1 MNKPVI
7 IAIVASLALI
17 SLLSIAVQL
26 QYLQQPKQSIE
37 IGVGEVNQGP
47 KESVGDNYKAEES
60 MVQETEESMVQ
71 ETREE
76 VELSESKQEIRQE
89 QSEEPKKLEEE
100 IKQEQ
105 KPRED
110 VKPMEDKKEVQ
121 IQCIPSSQGSLLNN
135 AELLLSKQEGLPGS
149 GIQITAVIRSTEYSD
164 IFKYSSVKIAWFK
177 DDYMLSEWVT
187 SSMEWDYIDDTTLEG
202 RSIIYT
208 RVPELTS
215 GSGDVYILAC
225 FGSGARE
232 FKELGYA
239 LASFKV
245 TEKPKDISYY
255 RVDSIDDLYKR
266 MHEALIDRGLEIEE
280 GYLESIIGDKISMI
294 EVKKGSYM
302 FIDAKQISIKE
313 ARVYNNAQ
321 GDDNNGN
328 GLNGVNSTHHIGI
341 LACISHSQYLTVN
354 DTIYCIVIGEGAE
367 IRASLDDEHDNTDG
381 EEVRR
386 SAAYTYADS
395 TLVDDN
401 NGDENSSNDNSNSNG
416 IEYIVRDDDNGVYVL
431 KYTIKDEK
439 EGKLSV
445 NVMIRDESL
454 RVSIDVI
461 KMISITNYCVPW
473 VERSVTIALEPRY
486 GLPSTKVTADI
497 TIKILPDDE
506 PTRWMYEYVALAWL
520 DPANRLIDSEWS
532 YYSGEDI
539 LSSRWKE
546 PVKII
551 RWSEEDIYTGSAKVL
566 LEVPNVNYDK
576 IKLLVC
582 FVHPTPNGGFM
593 DMVAAVTT
601 FHVTDK
607 MVEKEEDEEESKT
620 LPTQPNQQQQQIS
633 RSGLNFGNICGSYV
647 TDENFI
653 RMTLEQSGSSATANI
668 TVYLD
673 PNDPRMP
680 IDVAKFMYSYI
691 MFRWYNITN
700 ESFAGDWTSRME
712 LITNWQESN
721 GKVVGST
728 SYTTSIPSANT
739 GDRLALIACFSHPWN
754 DGFMDMN
761 YVVKDIT
768 VSTTGTQPQQPSQP
782 QQPNQPTNPTQP
794 PQESSGSKL
803 IIPDFLCGG
812 KDDPYKGYNDTFL
825 SLTYSLQGSR
835 IDLTIKADY
844 NSSGGAL
851 PQPIF
856 EWMYSY
862 VILGWYDPLNERF
875 IEWYDPSTDEVIRTW
890 QGYHPYAESPTIRNW
905 SNGIGTAD
913 VRIDIPSTTSDKL
926 WLVACFAHPM
936 PGGGFMDMNYVVK
949 DITVSTTDTQ
959 PQQPNQPTNPTQPP
973 QESSGSKL
981 IIPDFLCG
989 GKDDPYKGYNDTFLS
1004 LTYSLQGSR
1013 IDLTIKA
1020 DYNSS
1025 GGALPQ
1031 PIFEWMY
1038 SYVILGWYDPLNERF
1053 IEWYDPSTDEVIRTW
1068 QGYHPYAESP
1078 TIRNWSNGIG
1088 TADVRIDIPSTTS
1101 DKLWLVACFAHPMP
1115 GGGFMDMNYT
1125 VVEVRVSEHA
1135 YYRFSTM
1142 EEFRS
1147 ILWRELVSN
1156 GLSSDKAEE
1165 LLSRIEGIPE
1175 HGSIIL
1181 QSKKGSVYMLALILP
1196 HDPPL
1201 DINDS
1206 IIVLVVYSSLD
1217 STTTINNI
1225 RIYSINDASEEVIE
1239 VLNPD
1244 QEPFIWVSHPIQAS
1258 KAGIWILIAD
1268 FIHSD
1273 GMHSTIVNSVS
1284 VRFNVVSESI

>member
-37 IGVGEVNQGP
+37 IGVGEVNQEL
-47 KESVGDNYKAEES
+47 KESADDNYKD
-60 MVQETEESMVQ
+60 EESMVQ

-76 VELSESKQEIRQE
+76 VELSETKQEIKQE
-89 QSEEPKKLEEE
+89 QSEEPKKLEE

-266 MHEALIDRGLEIEE
+266 MYEALIDRGLEIEE

-313 ARVYNNAQ
+313 ARVDNNAQ

-395 TLVDDN
+395 TIVDDN

-532 YYSGEDI
+532 YYDGEEI

-647 TDENFI
+647 TDESFI

-782 QQPNQPTNPTQP
+782 QQPNQPNQPTNPTQP
-794 PQESSGSKL
+794 PQESSRSKL

-825 SLTYSLQGSR
+825 SLTHSLQGSR

-890 QGYHPYAESPTIRNW
+890 QGYHPYAESP
-905 SNGIGTAD
+905 
-913 VRIDIPSTTSDKL
+913 
-926 WLVACFAHPM
+926 
-936 PGGGFMDMNYVVK
+936 
-949 DITVSTTDTQ
+949 
-959 PQQPNQPTNPTQPP
+959 
-973 QESSGSKL
+973 
-981 IIPDFLCG
+981 II
-989 GKDDPYKGYNDTFLS
+989 
-1004 LTYSLQGSR
+1004 
-1013 IDLTIKA
+1013 
-1020 DYNSS
+1020 
-1025 GGALPQ
+1025 
-1031 PIFEWMY
+1031 
-1038 SYVILGWYDPLNERF
+1038 
-1053 IEWYDPSTDEVIRTW
+1053 
-1068 QGYHPYAESP
+1068 H
-1078 TIRNWSNGIG
+1078 NWSNGIG

-1225 RIYSINDASEEVIE
+1225 RIYSMNDASEEVIE

-1284 VRFNVVSESI
+1284 VRFNVVSESIIGVIGMIVAGFISAMVYRRLSDNQ

>member
-76 VELSESKQEIRQE
+76 VELSETKQEIKQE

-302 FIDAKQISIKE
+302 FIDAEQISIKE

-367 IRASLDDEHDNTDG
+367 IRASLDDENDNTDG

-607 MVEKEEDEEESKT
+607 MVEKEEDEEEESKT

-691 MFRWYNITN
+691 MFRWYNLTN

-875 IEWYDPSTDEVIRTW
+875 IEWYDPSTDEVIRRW

-905 SNGIGTAD
+905 SNGIGTA
-913 VRIDIPSTTSDKL
+913 
-926 WLVACFAHPM
+926 
-936 PGGGFMDMNYVVK
+936 N
-949 DITVSTTDTQ
+949 
-959 PQQPNQPTNPTQPP
+959 
-973 QESSGSKL
+973 
-981 IIPDFLCG
+981 
-989 GKDDPYKGYNDTFLS
+989 
-1004 LTYSLQGSR
+1004 
-1013 IDLTIKA
+1013 
-1020 DYNSS
+1020 
-1025 GGALPQ
+1025 
-1031 PIFEWMY
+1031 
-1038 SYVILGWYDPLNERF
+1038 
-1053 IEWYDPSTDEVIRTW
+1053 
-1068 QGYHPYAESP
+1068 
-1078 TIRNWSNGIG
+1078 
-1088 TADVRIDIPSTTS
+1088 VRIDIPSTTS

-1147 ILWRELVSN
+1147 ILGRELVSN

-1284 VRFNVVSESI
+1284 VRFNVVSESIIGVIGMIVAGFISAMVYRRLSDNQ

>member
-47 KESVGDNYKAEES
+47 KESVGDNYKDKG
-60 MVQETEESMVQ
+60 SMVQ
-71 ETREE
+71 ETRKE
-76 VELSESKQEIRQE
+76 VELSETKQEIKQVSETKQEIKQE
-89 QSEEPKKLEEE
+89 QSEEPKKLEE

-266 MHEALIDRGLEIEE
+266 MYEALIDRGLEIEE

-313 ARVYNNAQ
+313 ARVDNNAQ

-386 SAAYTYADS
+386 SAYTYADS

-653 RMTLEQSGSSATANI
+653 RMILEQNGSSATANI

-700 ESFAGDWTSRME
+700 ESFASDWTSRME

-739 GDRLALIACFSHPWN
+739 GDRLALIACFSHPSN

-782 QQPNQPTNPTQP
+782 QQPNQPNQPTNPTQP
-794 PQESSGSKL
+794 PQESSRSKL

-825 SLTYSLQGSR
+825 SLTHSLQGSR

-862 VILGWYDPLNERF
+862 VILGWYDPLNKRF
-875 IEWYDPSTDEVIRTW
+875 IEWYDPSTDEVIRRW
-890 QGYHPYAESPTIRNW
+890 QGYHPYAESPIIHNW
-905 SNGIGTAD
+905 SNGIGTA
-913 VRIDIPSTTSDKL
+913 
-926 WLVACFAHPM
+926 
-936 PGGGFMDMNYVVK
+936 N
-949 DITVSTTDTQ
+949 
-959 PQQPNQPTNPTQPP
+959 
-973 QESSGSKL
+973 
-981 IIPDFLCG
+981 
-989 GKDDPYKGYNDTFLS
+989 
-1004 LTYSLQGSR
+1004 
-1013 IDLTIKA
+1013 
-1020 DYNSS
+1020 
-1025 GGALPQ
+1025 
-1031 PIFEWMY
+1031 
-1038 SYVILGWYDPLNERF
+1038 
-1053 IEWYDPSTDEVIRTW
+1053 
-1068 QGYHPYAESP
+1068 
-1078 TIRNWSNGIG
+1078 
-1088 TADVRIDIPSTTS
+1088 VRIDIPSTTS

-1225 RIYSINDASEEVIE
+1225 RIYSMNDASEEVIE

-1284 VRFNVVSESI
+1284 VRFNVVSESIIGVIGMIVAGFISAMVYRRLSDNQ

>member
-37 IGVGEVNQGP
+37 IGVGEVNQEL
-47 KESVGDNYKAEES
+47 KESADDNYKD
-60 MVQETEESMVQ
+60 EESMVQ

-76 VELSESKQEIRQE
+76 VELSETKQEIKQE
-89 QSEEPKKLEEE
+89 QSEEPKKLEE

-266 MHEALIDRGLEIEE
+266 MYEALIDRGLEIEE

-313 ARVYNNAQ
+313 ARVDNNAQ

-539 LSSRWKE
+539 ISSRWKE

-607 MVEKEEDEEESKT
+607 MVEKEEDEEEESKT

-647 TDENFI
+647 TDESFI
-653 RMTLEQSGSSATANI
+653 RMTLEQSGSSATADI

-700 ESFAGDWTSRME
+700 ESFAGDWTGKMK

-782 QQPNQPTNPTQP
+782 QQPNQPNQPTNPTQP
-794 PQESSGSKL
+794 PQESSRSKL

-825 SLTYSLQGSR
+825 SLTHSLQGSR

-862 VILGWYDPLNERF
+862 VILGWYDPLNKRF
-875 IEWYDPSTDEVIRTW
+875 IEWYDPSTHEVIRTW
-890 QGYHPYAESPTIRNW
+890 QGYHPYAASPTIRNW
-905 SNGIGTAD
+905 SNGIGSAD
-913 VRIDIPSTTSDKL
+913 VR
-926 WLVACFAHPM
+926 V
-936 PGGGFMDMNYVVK
+936 
-949 DITVSTTDTQ
+949 
-959 PQQPNQPTNPTQPP
+959 
-973 QESSGSKL
+973 
-981 IIPDFLCG
+981 
-989 GKDDPYKGYNDTFLS
+989 
-1004 LTYSLQGSR
+1004 
-1013 IDLTIKA
+1013 
-1020 DYNSS
+1020 
-1025 GGALPQ
+1025 
-1031 PIFEWMY
+1031 
-1038 SYVILGWYDPLNERF
+1038 
-1053 IEWYDPSTDEVIRTW
+1053 
-1068 QGYHPYAESP
+1068 
-1078 TIRNWSNGIG
+1078 
-1088 TADVRIDIPSTTS
+1088 DIPSTTS

-1125 VVEVRVSEHA
+1125 VVEVKVSEHA

-1147 ILWRELVSN
+1147 ILGRELVAN

-1181 QSKKGSVYMLALILP
+1181 QSKKGSIYMLALILP

-1225 RIYSINDASEEVIE
+1225 RIYSMSDTSEEVIG

-1268 FIHSD
+1268 FIHND

-1284 VRFNVVSESI
+1284 VRFNVVPESIIGVIGMLIAGLISMIVYRRLSNNQWE

>member
-26 QYLQQPKQSIE
+26 QYLQQPRQSIE
-37 IGVGEVNQGP
+37 IGVGEVNQEL
-47 KESVGDNYKAEES
+47 KESVGDNYKDEES
-60 MVQETEESMVQ
+60 MVQETK
-71 ETREE
+71 EE
-76 VELSESKQEIRQE
+76 VERSETKQEIKQE
-89 QSEEPKKLEEE
+89 QSEEPKKLEET
-100 IKQEQ
+100 KQEQ
-105 KPRED
+105 KPIEEIKPRED
-110 VKPMEDKKEVQ
+110 QREVQ

-149 GIQITAVIRSTEYSD
+149 GIQITAVIRSMEYSD
-164 IFKYSSVKIAWFK
+164 IFKYSSVNIAWFR
-177 DDYMLSEWVT
+177 DDDRLSEWIT

-215 GSGDVYILAC
+215 GDVYILAC
-225 FGSGARE
+225 FGSGVRE
-232 FKELGYA
+232 FKELGYT
-239 LASFKV
+239 LATFKV
-245 TEKPKDISYY
+245 TEKPKDISHY
-255 RVDSIDDLYKR
+255 RVYSIDDVYKR
-266 MHEALIDRGLEIEE
+266 MYEALTDRGLDVEE
-280 GYLESIIGDKISMI
+280 GYLESIIGDKINMI
-294 EVKKGSYM
+294 EVKRGSYM
-302 FIDAKQISIKE
+302 FIDAKQLSTDE
-313 ARVYNNAQ
+313 GARVDNNTQ
-321 GDDNNGN
+321 GDSNNSN
-328 GLNGVNSTHHIGI
+328 DPDGVDSTQHIGI
-341 LACISHSQYLTVN
+341 LTCISNSQYLTVN

-367 IRASLDDEHDNTDG
+367 IRVSFDDEDDKTDG
-381 EEVRR
+381 EETTK
-386 SAAYTYADS
+386 SAYTYANS
-395 TLVDDN
+395 TLVD
-401 NGDENSSNDNSNSNG
+401 NDNRNEISDNGNG
-416 IEYIVRDDDNGVYVL
+416 IEYIVRDDDNGIYVL

-445 NVMIRDESL
+445 NVMIGDESL
-454 RVSIDVI
+454 RVGIEAI

-486 GLPSTKVTADI
+486 GLPFTKGTADI
-497 TIKILPDDE
+497 TIKILPEDE
-506 PTRWMYEYVALAWL
+506 PMRWMYEYLAIAWL

-551 RWSEEDIYTGSAKVL
+551 RWSEEDIYTGNAKVL

-653 RMTLEQSGSSATANI
+653 RMTLEQNGSSATANI

-691 MFRWYNITN
+691 MFRWYNLTN
-700 ESFAGDWTSRME
+700 ESFAGDWTGRME
-712 LITNWQESN
+712 LITNWQESS
-721 GKVVGST
+721 GRVVGST

-739 GDRLALIACFSHPWN
+739 GNRLALIACFSHPWS

-761 YVVKDIT
+761 YIVKDIT

-782 QQPNQPTNPTQP
+782 HQPNQPNQPTNPTQP
-794 PQESSGSKL
+794 PQENPRSKF
-803 IIPDFLCGG
+803 IIPDFLCGS

-825 SLTYSLQGSR
+825 SLTHSLQGSK
-835 IDLTIKADY
+835 INLTIKADY

-862 VILGWYDPLNERF
+862 VILGWYDPLNNRF
-875 IEWYDPSTDEVIRTW
+875 IEWYDPSTGEVIRTW
-890 QGYHPYAESPTIRNW
+890 QGYHPYAASPTIRNW
-905 SNGIGTAD
+905 SNGIGSTD
-913 VRIDIPSTTSDKL
+913 VRVDIPSTTSDK
-926 WLVACFAHPM
+926 
-936 PGGGFMDMNYVVK
+936 
-949 DITVSTTDTQ
+949 I
-959 PQQPNQPTNPTQPP
+959 
-973 QESSGSKL
+973 
-981 IIPDFLCG
+981 
-989 GKDDPYKGYNDTFLS
+989 
-1004 LTYSLQGSR
+1004 
-1013 IDLTIKA
+1013 
-1020 DYNSS
+1020 
-1025 GGALPQ
+1025 
-1031 PIFEWMY
+1031 
-1038 SYVILGWYDPLNERF
+1038 
-1053 IEWYDPSTDEVIRTW
+1053 
-1068 QGYHPYAESP
+1068 
-1078 TIRNWSNGIG
+1078 
-1088 TADVRIDIPSTTS
+1088 
-1101 DKLWLVACFAHPMP
+1101 WLVACFAHPMP

-1125 VVEVRVSEHA
+1125 VVEVKVLEHA

-1147 ILWRELVSN
+1147 ILGRELVAN
-1156 GLSSDKAEE
+1156 GLGSDKVEE

-1181 QSKKGSVYMLALILP
+1181 QSKKGSIYMLALILP

-1206 IIVLVVYSSLD
+1206 IIILVVYSSLD

-1225 RIYSINDASEEVIE
+1225 RIYSMSDASEEVIG

-1244 QEPFIWVSHPIQAS
+1244 QEPFIWISHPIQTN

-1268 FIHSD
+1268 FIHND
-1273 GMHSTIVNSVS
+1273 GMHSTIVNSVN
-1284 VRFNVVSESI
+1284 VRFNVVSESIIGVIGMLVAGFISVIVYRRLSNNQ

>member
-47 KESVGDNYKAEES
+47 KESVGDNYKDKG
-60 MVQETEESMVQ
+60 SMVQ
-71 ETREE
+71 ETRKE
-76 VELSESKQEIRQE
+76 VELSETKQEIKQE
-89 QSEEPKKLEEE
+89 QSEEPKKLEE

-266 MHEALIDRGLEIEE
+266 MYEALIDRGLEIEE

-313 ARVYNNAQ
+313 ARVDNNAQ

-653 RMTLEQSGSSATANI
+653 RMILEQNGSSATANI

-700 ESFAGDWTSRME
+700 ESFAGDWTGKMK

-782 QQPNQPTNPTQP
+782 QQPNQPNQPTNPTQP
-794 PQESSGSKL
+794 PQESSRSKL

-825 SLTYSLQGSR
+825 SLTHSLQGSR

-862 VILGWYDPLNERF
+862 VILGWYDPLNKRF
-875 IEWYDPSTDEVIRTW
+875 IEWYDPSTDEVIRRW
-890 QGYHPYAESPTIRNW
+890 QGYHPYAESPIIHNW
-905 SNGIGTAD
+905 SNGIGTA
-913 VRIDIPSTTSDKL
+913 
-926 WLVACFAHPM
+926 
-936 PGGGFMDMNYVVK
+936 N
-949 DITVSTTDTQ
+949 
-959 PQQPNQPTNPTQPP
+959 
-973 QESSGSKL
+973 
-981 IIPDFLCG
+981 
-989 GKDDPYKGYNDTFLS
+989 
-1004 LTYSLQGSR
+1004 
-1013 IDLTIKA
+1013 
-1020 DYNSS
+1020 
-1025 GGALPQ
+1025 
-1031 PIFEWMY
+1031 
-1038 SYVILGWYDPLNERF
+1038 
-1053 IEWYDPSTDEVIRTW
+1053 
-1068 QGYHPYAESP
+1068 
-1078 TIRNWSNGIG
+1078 
-1088 TADVRIDIPSTTS
+1088 VRIDIPSTTS

-1147 ILWRELVSN
+1147 ILGRELVSN

-1225 RIYSINDASEEVIE
+1225 RIYSMNDASEEVIE

-1258 KAGIWILIAD
+1258 KAGIWIL
-1268 FIHSD
+1268 
-1273 GMHSTIVNSVS
+1273 VNSVS
-1284 VRFNVVSESI
+1284 VRFNVVSESIIGVIGMIVAGFISAMVYRRLSDNQ

>member
-37 IGVGEVNQGP
+37 IGVGEVNQEL
-47 KESVGDNYKAEES
+47 KESADDNYKD
-60 MVQETEESMVQ
+60 EESMVQ

-76 VELSESKQEIRQE
+76 VELSETKQEIKQE
-89 QSEEPKKLEEE
+89 QSEEPKKLEE

-266 MHEALIDRGLEIEE
+266 MYEALIDRGLEIEE

-313 ARVYNNAQ
+313 ARVDNNAQ

-653 RMTLEQSGSSATANI
+653 RMILEQNGSSATANI

-700 ESFAGDWTSRME
+700 ESFAGDWTGKMK

-782 QQPNQPTNPTQP
+782 QQPNQPNQPTNPTQP
-794 PQESSGSKL
+794 PQESSRSKL

-825 SLTYSLQGSR
+825 SLTHSLQGSR

-862 VILGWYDPLNERF
+862 VILGWYDPLNKRF
-875 IEWYDPSTDEVIRTW
+875 IEWYDPSTDEVIRRW
-890 QGYHPYAESPTIRNW
+890 QGYHPYAESPIIHNW
-905 SNGIGTAD
+905 SNGIGTA
-913 VRIDIPSTTSDKL
+913 
-926 WLVACFAHPM
+926 
-936 PGGGFMDMNYVVK
+936 N
-949 DITVSTTDTQ
+949 
-959 PQQPNQPTNPTQPP
+959 
-973 QESSGSKL
+973 
-981 IIPDFLCG
+981 
-989 GKDDPYKGYNDTFLS
+989 
-1004 LTYSLQGSR
+1004 
-1013 IDLTIKA
+1013 
-1020 DYNSS
+1020 
-1025 GGALPQ
+1025 
-1031 PIFEWMY
+1031 
-1038 SYVILGWYDPLNERF
+1038 
-1053 IEWYDPSTDEVIRTW
+1053 
-1068 QGYHPYAESP
+1068 
-1078 TIRNWSNGIG
+1078 
-1088 TADVRIDIPSTTS
+1088 VRIDIPSTTS

-1147 ILWRELVSN
+1147 ILGRELVSN

-1225 RIYSINDASEEVIE
+1225 RIYSMNDASEEVIE

-1284 VRFNVVSESI
+1284 VRFNVVSESIIGVIGMIVAGFISAMVYRRLSDNQ

>member
-37 IGVGEVNQGP
+37 IGVGEVNQEL
-47 KESVGDNYKAEES
+47 KESADDNYKD
-60 MVQETEESMVQ
+60 EESMVQ

-76 VELSESKQEIRQE
+76 VELSETKQEIKQE
-89 QSEEPKKLEEE
+89 QSEGPKKLEEE

-232 FKELGYA
+232 FKELGYT

-266 MHEALIDRGLEIEE
+266 MYEALIDRGLEIEE

-313 ARVYNNAQ
+313 ARVDNNAQ

-551 RWSEEDIYTGSAKVL
+551 RWSKEDIYTGSAKVL

-768 VSTTGTQPQQPSQP
+768 VSTTVSTTGTQPQQPSQP
-782 QQPNQPTNPTQP
+782 QQPNQPNQPTNPTQP

-825 SLTYSLQGSR
+825 SLTHSLQGSR

-890 QGYHPYAESPTIRNW
+890 QGYHPYAESPIIHNW
-905 SNGIGTAD
+905 SNGIGTA
-913 VRIDIPSTTSDKL
+913 
-926 WLVACFAHPM
+926 
-936 PGGGFMDMNYVVK
+936 N
-949 DITVSTTDTQ
+949 
-959 PQQPNQPTNPTQPP
+959 
-973 QESSGSKL
+973 
-981 IIPDFLCG
+981 
-989 GKDDPYKGYNDTFLS
+989 
-1004 LTYSLQGSR
+1004 
-1013 IDLTIKA
+1013 
-1020 DYNSS
+1020 
-1025 GGALPQ
+1025 
-1031 PIFEWMY
+1031 
-1038 SYVILGWYDPLNERF
+1038 
-1053 IEWYDPSTDEVIRTW
+1053 
-1068 QGYHPYAESP
+1068 
-1078 TIRNWSNGIG
+1078 
-1088 TADVRIDIPSTTS
+1088 VRIDIPSTTS

-1225 RIYSINDASEEVIE
+1225 RIYSMNDASEEVIE

-1284 VRFNVVSESI
+1284 VRFNVVSESIIGVIGMIVAGFISAMVYRRLSDNQ

>member
-1 MNKPVI
+1 MNKPFI

-37 IGVGEVNQGP
+37 IGVGEVNQEL
-47 KESVGDNYKAEES
+47 KESADDNYKD
-60 MVQETEESMVQ
+60 EESMVQ

-76 VELSESKQEIRQE
+76 VELSETKQEIKQE

-266 MHEALIDRGLEIEE
+266 MYEALIDRGLEIEE

-381 EEVRR
+381 GEVRR

-416 IEYIVRDDDNGVYVL
+416 IEYMVRDDDNGVYVL

-653 RMTLEQSGSSATANI
+653 RMTLEQNGSSATANI

-700 ESFAGDWTSRME
+700 ESFASDWTSRME

-890 QGYHPYAESPTIRNW
+890 QGYHPYAESPIIHNW
-905 SNGIGTAD
+905 SNGIGTA
-913 VRIDIPSTTSDKL
+913 
-926 WLVACFAHPM
+926 
-936 PGGGFMDMNYVVK
+936 N
-949 DITVSTTDTQ
+949 
-959 PQQPNQPTNPTQPP
+959 
-973 QESSGSKL
+973 
-981 IIPDFLCG
+981 
-989 GKDDPYKGYNDTFLS
+989 
-1004 LTYSLQGSR
+1004 
-1013 IDLTIKA
+1013 
-1020 DYNSS
+1020 
-1025 GGALPQ
+1025 
-1031 PIFEWMY
+1031 
-1038 SYVILGWYDPLNERF
+1038 
-1053 IEWYDPSTDEVIRTW
+1053 
-1068 QGYHPYAESP
+1068 
-1078 TIRNWSNGIG
+1078 
-1088 TADVRIDIPSTTS
+1088 VRIDIPSTTS

-1147 ILWRELVSN
+1147 ILGRELVSN

-1284 VRFNVVSESI
+1284 VRFNVVSESIIGVIGMIVAGFISAMVYRRLSDNQ

>member
-37 IGVGEVNQGP
+37 IGVGEVNQEL
-47 KESVGDNYKAEES
+47 KESTDDNYKD
-60 MVQETEESMVQ
+60 EESMVQ

-76 VELSESKQEIRQE
+76 VELSETKQEIKQE
-89 QSEEPKKLEEE
+89 QSEEPKKLEE

-208 RVPELTS
+208 RVPKLTS

-266 MHEALIDRGLEIEE
+266 MYETLIDRGLEIEE

-313 ARVYNNAQ
+313 ARVDNNAQ

-386 SAAYTYADS
+386 SAAYTYTDS

-439 EGKLSV
+439 KGKLSV

-520 DPANRLIDSEWS
+520 DPANRIIDSEWS

-620 LPTQPNQQQQQIS
+620 LPTQPNQPQQQIS

-653 RMTLEQSGSSATANI
+653 RMILEQNGSSATANI

-782 QQPNQPTNPTQP
+782 QQPNQPNQPTNPTQP
-794 PQESSGSKL
+794 PQESSRSKL

-825 SLTYSLQGSR
+825 SLTHSLQGSR

-862 VILGWYDPLNERF
+862 VILGWYDPLNKRF
-875 IEWYDPSTDEVIRTW
+875 IEWYDPSTDEVIRRW
-890 QGYHPYAESPTIRNW
+890 QSYHPYAESPIIHNW
-905 SNGIGTAD
+905 SNGIGTA
-913 VRIDIPSTTSDKL
+913 
-926 WLVACFAHPM
+926 
-936 PGGGFMDMNYVVK
+936 N
-949 DITVSTTDTQ
+949 
-959 PQQPNQPTNPTQPP
+959 
-973 QESSGSKL
+973 
-981 IIPDFLCG
+981 
-989 GKDDPYKGYNDTFLS
+989 
-1004 LTYSLQGSR
+1004 
-1013 IDLTIKA
+1013 
-1020 DYNSS
+1020 
-1025 GGALPQ
+1025 
-1031 PIFEWMY
+1031 
-1038 SYVILGWYDPLNERF
+1038 
-1053 IEWYDPSTDEVIRTW
+1053 
-1068 QGYHPYAESP
+1068 
-1078 TIRNWSNGIG
+1078 
-1088 TADVRIDIPSTTS
+1088 VRIDIPSTTS

-1147 ILWRELVSN
+1147 ILGRELVSN

-1225 RIYSINDASEEVIE
+1225 RIYSMNDASEEVIE

-1284 VRFNVVSESI
+1284 VRFNVVSESIIGVIGMIVAGFISAMVYRRLSDNQ

>member
-37 IGVGEVNQGP
+37 IGVGEVNQEL
-47 KESVGDNYKAEES
+47 KESADDNYKD
-60 MVQETEESMVQ
+60 EESMVQ

-76 VELSESKQEIRQE
+76 VELSETKQEIKQE
-89 QSEEPKKLEEE
+89 QSEEPKKLEE

-266 MHEALIDRGLEIEE
+266 MYEALIDRGLEIEE

-313 ARVYNNAQ
+313 ARVDNNAQ

-395 TLVDDN
+395 TIVDDN

-445 NVMIRDESL
+445 NVMIGDESL

-532 YYSGEDI
+532 YYDGEEI

-782 QQPNQPTNPTQP
+782 QQPNQPNQPTNPTQP
-794 PQESSGSKL
+794 PQESSRSKL

-905 SNGIGTAD
+905 SNGIGTA
-913 VRIDIPSTTSDKL
+913 
-926 WLVACFAHPM
+926 
-936 PGGGFMDMNYVVK
+936 N
-949 DITVSTTDTQ
+949 
-959 PQQPNQPTNPTQPP
+959 
-973 QESSGSKL
+973 
-981 IIPDFLCG
+981 
-989 GKDDPYKGYNDTFLS
+989 
-1004 LTYSLQGSR
+1004 
-1013 IDLTIKA
+1013 
-1020 DYNSS
+1020 
-1025 GGALPQ
+1025 
-1031 PIFEWMY
+1031 
-1038 SYVILGWYDPLNERF
+1038 
-1053 IEWYDPSTDEVIRTW
+1053 
-1068 QGYHPYAESP
+1068 
-1078 TIRNWSNGIG
+1078 
-1088 TADVRIDIPSTTS
+1088 VRIDIPSTTS

-1225 RIYSINDASEEVIE
+1225 RIYSMNDASEEVIE

-1284 VRFNVVSESI
+1284 VRFNVVSESIIGVIGMIVAGFISAMVYRRLSDNQ

>member
-7 IAIVASLALI
+7 ISIVASLAFI

-26 QYLQQPKQSIE
+26 QYLQQPKQNIE
-37 IGVGEVNQGP
+37 VGVGEADQEP
-47 KESVGDNYKAEES
+47 RESASDNYKDEGS
-60 MVQETEESMVQ
+60 MVQESK
-71 ETREE
+71 EE
-76 VELSESKQEIRQE
+76 VERSESKQEIKQPE
-89 QSEEPKKLEEE
+89 PEPKKLEEV
-100 IKQEQ
+100 KQPEPKKLEEVKQ
-105 KPRED
+105 PEPEPKKLEEVNSKED
-110 VKPMEDKKEVQ
+110 QEEVQ
-121 IQCIPSSQGSLLNN
+121 IQCIPSSHGSLLNN
-135 AELLLSKQEGLPGS
+135 AELLLSKQEGLSGS
-149 GIQITAVIRSTEYSD
+149 GLQITAMIRSTEYSD
-164 IFKYSSVKIAWFK
+164 IFKYSIVNVAWFR
-177 DDYMLSEWVT
+177 DDDRLSEWIT
-187 SSMEWDYIDDTTLEG
+187 SSIEWDYIDDTTLEG
-202 RSIIYT
+202 RAIIYT
-208 RVPELTS
+208 RVPDLT
-215 GSGDVYILAC
+215 SGDVYILAC
-225 FGSGARE
+225 FGNGTRE
-232 FKELGYA
+232 FKELGYT
-239 LASFKV
+239 LATFKV

-255 RVDSIDDLYKR
+255 RVDSIDDVYKR
-266 MHEALIDRGLEIEE
+266 MYEALTYEGLEIRE

-302 FIDAKQISIKE
+302 FIDAKQLSINEMLKID
-313 ARVYNNAQ
+313 NNTQ
-321 GDDNNGN
+321 GDNNSN
-328 GLNGVNSTHHIGI
+328 DQDSVDSTQYIGI
-341 LACISHSQYLTVN
+341 LTCISNSQYLTMN

-367 IRASLDDEHDNTDG
+367 ISISLDDNTD
-381 EEVRR
+381 EEEIAKSV
-386 SAAYTYADS
+386 YIYANS
-395 TLVDDN
+395 TLVDGDN
-401 NGDENSSNDNSNSNG
+401 KDESDNKDENSSNSNG

-439 EGKLSV
+439 EGKLLV
-445 NVMIRDESL
+445 NVMINDESL
-454 RVSIDVI
+454 RVSIEVI

-486 GLPSTKVTADI
+486 GLPSTKVTTDI
-497 TIKILPDDE
+497 TIKILPEDE
-506 PTRWMYEYVALAWL
+506 PTRWMYEYVAFAWL

-539 LSSRWKE
+539 LNSRWKE

-607 MVEKEEDEEESKT
+607 MVEEEDEEDNKT

-633 RSGLNFGNICGSYV
+633 RSGLNFGNICGPYV

-653 RMTLEQSGSSATANI
+653 SMRVEQSGGSVTANI

-691 MFRWYNITN
+691 MFRWYNITS
-700 ESFAGDWTSRME
+700 ESFASDWTGRME
-712 LITNWQESN
+712 LITNWQESS
-721 GKVVGST
+721 GRVVGST
-728 SYTTSIPSANT
+728 SYTTSIPSANA

-782 QQPNQPTNPTQP
+782 NQPNQQTNPTQP
-794 PQESSGSKL
+794 PQESPRSKF

-825 SLTYSLQGSR
+825 SLTHSLQGSK
-835 IDLTIKADY
+835 INLTIKVDY

-851 PQPIF
+851 PKPIF

-862 VILGWYDPLNERF
+862 VILGWYDPLNNRF
-875 IEWYDPSTDEVIRTW
+875 IEWYDPSTGDVIRTW
-890 QGYHPYAESPTIRNW
+890 QGYHPYAKSPIIRNW
-905 SNGIGTAD
+905 SNGIGSAD
-913 VRIDIPSTTSDKL
+913 VRVDIPSTTS
-926 WLVACFAHPM
+926 
-936 PGGGFMDMNYVVK
+936 N
-949 DITVSTTDTQ
+949 
-959 PQQPNQPTNPTQPP
+959 
-973 QESSGSKL
+973 
-981 IIPDFLCG
+981 
-989 GKDDPYKGYNDTFLS
+989 
-1004 LTYSLQGSR
+1004 
-1013 IDLTIKA
+1013 
-1020 DYNSS
+1020 
-1025 GGALPQ
+1025 
-1031 PIFEWMY
+1031 
-1038 SYVILGWYDPLNERF
+1038 
-1053 IEWYDPSTDEVIRTW
+1053 
-1068 QGYHPYAESP
+1068 
-1078 TIRNWSNGIG
+1078 
-1088 TADVRIDIPSTTS
+1088 
-1101 DKLWLVACFAHPMP
+1101 KLWLVACFAHPMP

-1125 VVEVRVSEHA
+1125 VVEVNILEHT
-1135 YYRFSTM
+1135 YYRFSTI

-1147 ILWRELVSN
+1147 ILKSELVAN
-1156 GLSSDKAEE
+1156 GLSSDKVEE

-1201 DINDS
+1201 EINDS

-1225 RIYSINDASEEVIE
+1225 QIYSISDASEEVIG

-1244 QEPFIWVSHPIQAS
+1244 QEPFIWISHPIQVN
-1258 KAGIWILIAD
+1258 KAGIWSIIAD
-1268 FIHSD
+1268 FIHND
-1273 GMHSTIVNSVS
+1273 GTYSTIVNNVN
-1284 VRFNVVSESI
+1284 VRFNVVSESIIGVISMLVAGLISVMVYRRLSNNQ

>member
-37 IGVGEVNQGP
+37 IGVGEVNQEL
-47 KESVGDNYKAEES
+47 KESADDNYKD
-60 MVQETEESMVQ
+60 EESMVQ

-76 VELSESKQEIRQE
+76 VELSETKQEIKQE
-89 QSEEPKKLEEE
+89 QSEEPKKLEE

-232 FKELGYA
+232 FKELGYT

-266 MHEALIDRGLEIEE
+266 MYEALIDRGLEIEE

-313 ARVYNNAQ
+313 ARVDNNAQ

-395 TLVDDN
+395 TIVDDN

-445 NVMIRDESL
+445 NVMIGDESL

-532 YYSGEDI
+532 YYDGEEI

-653 RMTLEQSGSSATANI
+653 RMTLEQNGSSATANI

-794 PQESSGSKL
+794 PQESSRSKL

-825 SLTYSLQGSR
+825 SLTHSLQGSR
-835 IDLTIKADY
+835 IDLTIKVDY

-890 QGYHPYAESPTIRNW
+890 QGYHPYAESPTI
-905 SNGIGTAD
+905 
-913 VRIDIPSTTSDKL
+913 
-926 WLVACFAHPM
+926 H
-936 PGGGFMDMNYVVK
+936 
-949 DITVSTTDTQ
+949 
-959 PQQPNQPTNPTQPP
+959 
-973 QESSGSKL
+973 
-981 IIPDFLCG
+981 
-989 GKDDPYKGYNDTFLS
+989 
-1004 LTYSLQGSR
+1004 
-1013 IDLTIKA
+1013 
-1020 DYNSS
+1020 
-1025 GGALPQ
+1025 
-1031 PIFEWMY
+1031 
-1038 SYVILGWYDPLNERF
+1038 
-1053 IEWYDPSTDEVIRTW
+1053 
-1068 QGYHPYAESP
+1068 
-1078 TIRNWSNGIG
+1078 NWSNGIG

-1225 RIYSINDASEEVIE
+1225 RIYSMNDASEEVIE

-1284 VRFNVVSESI
+1284 VRFNVVSESIIGVIGMIVAGFISAMVYRRLSDNQ

>member
-37 IGVGEVNQGP
+37 IGVGEVNQEL
-47 KESVGDNYKAEES
+47 KESADDNYKD
-60 MVQETEESMVQ
+60 EESMVQ

-76 VELSESKQEIRQE
+76 VELSETKQEIKQE
-89 QSEEPKKLEEE
+89 QSEEPKKLEE

-149 GIQITAVIRSTEYSD
+149 GIQITAVIRSMEYSD

-266 MHEALIDRGLEIEE
+266 MYEALIDRGLEIEE

-313 ARVYNNAQ
+313 ARVDNNAQ

-539 LSSRWKE
+539 ISSRWKE

-647 TDENFI
+647 TDESFI

-782 QQPNQPTNPTQP
+782 QQPNQPNQPTNPTQP
-794 PQESSGSKL
+794 PQESSRSKL

-825 SLTYSLQGSR
+825 SLTHSLQGSR

-862 VILGWYDPLNERF
+862 VILGWYDPLNKRF
-875 IEWYDPSTDEVIRTW
+875 IEWYDPSTDEVIRRW
-890 QGYHPYAESPTIRNW
+890 QGYHPYAASPTIRNW
-905 SNGIGTAD
+905 SNGIGTA
-913 VRIDIPSTTSDKL
+913 
-926 WLVACFAHPM
+926 
-936 PGGGFMDMNYVVK
+936 N
-949 DITVSTTDTQ
+949 
-959 PQQPNQPTNPTQPP
+959 
-973 QESSGSKL
+973 
-981 IIPDFLCG
+981 
-989 GKDDPYKGYNDTFLS
+989 
-1004 LTYSLQGSR
+1004 
-1013 IDLTIKA
+1013 
-1020 DYNSS
+1020 
-1025 GGALPQ
+1025 
-1031 PIFEWMY
+1031 
-1038 SYVILGWYDPLNERF
+1038 
-1053 IEWYDPSTDEVIRTW
+1053 
-1068 QGYHPYAESP
+1068 
-1078 TIRNWSNGIG
+1078 
-1088 TADVRIDIPSTTS
+1088 VRIDIPSTTS

-1147 ILWRELVSN
+1147 ILWRKLVSN

-1225 RIYSINDASEEVIE
+1225 RIYSMNDASEEVIE

-1284 VRFNVVSESI
+1284 VRFNVVSESIIGVIGMIVAGFISAMVYRRLSDNQ

>member
-76 VELSESKQEIRQE
+76 VELSETKQEIKQE

-266 MHEALIDRGLEIEE
+266 MYEALIDRGLEIEE

-416 IEYIVRDDDNGVYVL
+416 IEYIVRDDDNRVYVL

-653 RMTLEQSGSSATANI
+653 RMTLEQNGSSATANI

-691 MFRWYNITN
+691 MFRWYNLTN

-768 VSTTGTQPQQPSQP
+768 VSTTDTQPQQPSQP

-890 QGYHPYAESPTIRNW
+890 QGYHPYAESP
-905 SNGIGTAD
+905 
-913 VRIDIPSTTSDKL
+913 
-926 WLVACFAHPM
+926 
-936 PGGGFMDMNYVVK
+936 
-949 DITVSTTDTQ
+949 
-959 PQQPNQPTNPTQPP
+959 
-973 QESSGSKL
+973 
-981 IIPDFLCG
+981 II
-989 GKDDPYKGYNDTFLS
+989 
-1004 LTYSLQGSR
+1004 
-1013 IDLTIKA
+1013 
-1020 DYNSS
+1020 
-1025 GGALPQ
+1025 
-1031 PIFEWMY
+1031 
-1038 SYVILGWYDPLNERF
+1038 
-1053 IEWYDPSTDEVIRTW
+1053 
-1068 QGYHPYAESP
+1068 H
-1078 TIRNWSNGIG
+1078 NWSNGIG

-1147 ILWRELVSN
+1147 ILGRELVSN

-1284 VRFNVVSESI
+1284 VRFNVVSESIIGVIGMIVAGFISAMVYRRLSDNQ

>member
-37 IGVGEVNQGP
+37 IGVGEVNQEL
-47 KESVGDNYKAEES
+47 KESADDNYKD
-60 MVQETEESMVQ
+60 EESMVQ

-76 VELSESKQEIRQE
+76 VELSETKQEIKQE
-89 QSEEPKKLEEE
+89 QSEEPKKLEE

-177 DDYMLSEWVT
+177 DDDRLSEWVT

-202 RSIIYT
+202 RAIIYT

-232 FKELGYA
+232 FKELGYT

-255 RVDSIDDLYKR
+255 RVDSIDDVYKR
-266 MHEALIDRGLEIEE
+266 MHEALTDRGLEIEE

-313 ARVYNNAQ
+313 ARVDNNAQ

-551 RWSEEDIYTGSAKVL
+551 KWSEEDIYTGNAKVL

-607 MVEKEEDEEESKT
+607 MVEEEDEEESKT

-647 TDENFI
+647 TDESFI
-653 RMTLEQSGSSATANI
+653 RMTLEQSGSSATADI

-691 MFRWYNITN
+691 MFRWYNLTN

-712 LITNWQESN
+712 LITNWQESS

-739 GDRLALIACFSHPWN
+739 GDRLALIACFSHPWS

-794 PQESSGSKL
+794 PQESPRSKL
-803 IIPDFLCGG
+803 IIPDFLCGSR
-812 KDDPYKGYNDTFL
+812 DDPYRGYNDTFL
-825 SLTYSLQGSR
+825 SLTHSLQGSR

-862 VILGWYDPLNERF
+862 VILGWYDPLNKRF
-875 IEWYDPSTDEVIRTW
+875 IEWYDPSTHEVIRTW
-890 QGYHPYAESPTIRNW
+890 QGYHPYAASPTIRNW
-905 SNGIGTAD
+905 SNGIGSAD
-913 VRIDIPSTTSDKL
+913 VR
-926 WLVACFAHPM
+926 V
-936 PGGGFMDMNYVVK
+936 
-949 DITVSTTDTQ
+949 
-959 PQQPNQPTNPTQPP
+959 
-973 QESSGSKL
+973 
-981 IIPDFLCG
+981 
-989 GKDDPYKGYNDTFLS
+989 
-1004 LTYSLQGSR
+1004 
-1013 IDLTIKA
+1013 
-1020 DYNSS
+1020 
-1025 GGALPQ
+1025 
-1031 PIFEWMY
+1031 
-1038 SYVILGWYDPLNERF
+1038 
-1053 IEWYDPSTDEVIRTW
+1053 
-1068 QGYHPYAESP
+1068 
-1078 TIRNWSNGIG
+1078 
-1088 TADVRIDIPSTTS
+1088 DIPSTTS

-1225 RIYSINDASEEVIE
+1225 RIYSMSDTSEEVIG

-1244 QEPFIWVSHPIQAS
+1244 QEPFIWVGHPIQAS

-1284 VRFNVVSESI
+1284 VRFNVVPESIIGVIGMLIAGLISMIVYRRLSNNQWE

>member
-37 IGVGEVNQGP
+37 IGVGEVNQEL
-47 KESVGDNYKAEES
+47 KESADDNYKD
-60 MVQETEESMVQ
+60 EESMVQ

-76 VELSESKQEIRQE
+76 VELSETKQEIKQE
-89 QSEEPKKLEEE
+89 QSEGPKKLEEE

-135 AELLLSKQEGLPGS
+135 AELLLSKQEGLPCS
-149 GIQITAVIRSTEYSD
+149 GIQITAVIMSTEYSD

-232 FKELGYA
+232 FKELGYT

-266 MHEALIDRGLEIEE
+266 MYEALIDRGLEIEE

-313 ARVYNNAQ
+313 ARVDNNAQ

-551 RWSEEDIYTGSAKVL
+551 RWSKEDIYTGSAKVL

-768 VSTTGTQPQQPSQP
+768 VSTTVSTTGTQPQQPSQP
-782 QQPNQPTNPTQP
+782 QQPNQPNQPTNPTQP

-825 SLTYSLQGSR
+825 SLTHSLQGSR

-890 QGYHPYAESPTIRNW
+890 QGYHPYAESPIIHNW
-905 SNGIGTAD
+905 SNGIGTA
-913 VRIDIPSTTSDKL
+913 
-926 WLVACFAHPM
+926 
-936 PGGGFMDMNYVVK
+936 N
-949 DITVSTTDTQ
+949 
-959 PQQPNQPTNPTQPP
+959 
-973 QESSGSKL
+973 
-981 IIPDFLCG
+981 
-989 GKDDPYKGYNDTFLS
+989 
-1004 LTYSLQGSR
+1004 
-1013 IDLTIKA
+1013 
-1020 DYNSS
+1020 
-1025 GGALPQ
+1025 
-1031 PIFEWMY
+1031 
-1038 SYVILGWYDPLNERF
+1038 
-1053 IEWYDPSTDEVIRTW
+1053 
-1068 QGYHPYAESP
+1068 
-1078 TIRNWSNGIG
+1078 
-1088 TADVRIDIPSTTS
+1088 VRIDIPSTTS

-1225 RIYSINDASEEVIE
+1225 RIYSMNDASEEVIE

-1284 VRFNVVSESI
+1284 VRFNVVSESIIGVIGMIVAGFISAMVYRRLSDNQ

>member
-37 IGVGEVNQGP
+37 IGVGEVNQEL
-47 KESVGDNYKAEES
+47 KESADDNYKD
-60 MVQETEESMVQ
+60 EESMVQ

-76 VELSESKQEIRQE
+76 VELSETKQEIKQE
-89 QSEEPKKLEEE
+89 QSEEPKKLEE
-100 IKQEQ
+100 IRQEQ

-232 FKELGYA
+232 FKELGYS

-266 MHEALIDRGLEIEE
+266 MHEALTDRGLEVGE

-313 ARVYNNAQ
+313 ARVDNNAQ

-647 TDENFI
+647 TDESFI
-653 RMTLEQSGSSATANI
+653 RMILEQNGSSATANI

-691 MFRWYNITN
+691 MFRWYNLTN

-782 QQPNQPTNPTQP
+782 QQPNQPNQPTNPTQP
-794 PQESSGSKL
+794 PQESPRSKL

-825 SLTYSLQGSR
+825 SLTHSLQGSR

-862 VILGWYDPLNERF
+862 VILGWYDPLNKRF
-875 IEWYDPSTDEVIRTW
+875 IEWYDPSTDEVIRRW
-890 QGYHPYAESPTIRNW
+890 QGYHPYAASPTIRNW
-905 SNGIGTAD
+905 SNGIGSAD
-913 VRIDIPSTTSDKL
+913 VR
-926 WLVACFAHPM
+926 V
-936 PGGGFMDMNYVVK
+936 
-949 DITVSTTDTQ
+949 
-959 PQQPNQPTNPTQPP
+959 
-973 QESSGSKL
+973 
-981 IIPDFLCG
+981 
-989 GKDDPYKGYNDTFLS
+989 
-1004 LTYSLQGSR
+1004 
-1013 IDLTIKA
+1013 
-1020 DYNSS
+1020 
-1025 GGALPQ
+1025 
-1031 PIFEWMY
+1031 
-1038 SYVILGWYDPLNERF
+1038 
-1053 IEWYDPSTDEVIRTW
+1053 
-1068 QGYHPYAESP
+1068 
-1078 TIRNWSNGIG
+1078 
-1088 TADVRIDIPSTTS
+1088 DIPSTTS

-1125 VVEVRVSEHA
+1125 VVEVKVSEHA

-1147 ILWRELVSN
+1147 ILGRELVAN

-1225 RIYSINDASEEVIE
+1225 RIYSMNDASEEVIE

-1268 FIHSD
+1268 FIHND

-1284 VRFNVVSESI
+1284 VRFNVVPESIIGVIGMLIAGLISMIVYRRLSNNQWE

>member
-37 IGVGEVNQGP
+37 IGVGEVNQEL
-47 KESVGDNYKAEES
+47 KESVDDNYKD
-60 MVQETEESMVQ
+60 EESMVQ
-71 ETREE
+71 ETRKE
-76 VELSESKQEIRQE
+76 VELSETKQEIKQE

-266 MHEALIDRGLEIEE
+266 MYEALIDRGLEIEE

-313 ARVYNNAQ
+313 ARVDNNAQ

-367 IRASLDDEHDNTDG
+367 VRASLDDEHDNTDG

-653 RMTLEQSGSSATANI
+653 RMILEQSGSSATANI

-700 ESFAGDWTSRME
+700 ESFAGDWTGRMK

-782 QQPNQPTNPTQP
+782 QQPNQPNQPTNPTQP
-794 PQESSGSKL
+794 PQESSRSKL

-825 SLTYSLQGSR
+825 SLTHSLQGSR

-862 VILGWYDPLNERF
+862 VILGWYDPLNKRF

-890 QGYHPYAESPTIRNW
+890 QGYHPYAESPIIHNW
-905 SNGIGTAD
+905 SNGIGTA
-913 VRIDIPSTTSDKL
+913 
-926 WLVACFAHPM
+926 
-936 PGGGFMDMNYVVK
+936 N
-949 DITVSTTDTQ
+949 
-959 PQQPNQPTNPTQPP
+959 
-973 QESSGSKL
+973 
-981 IIPDFLCG
+981 
-989 GKDDPYKGYNDTFLS
+989 
-1004 LTYSLQGSR
+1004 
-1013 IDLTIKA
+1013 
-1020 DYNSS
+1020 
-1025 GGALPQ
+1025 
-1031 PIFEWMY
+1031 
-1038 SYVILGWYDPLNERF
+1038 
-1053 IEWYDPSTDEVIRTW
+1053 
-1068 QGYHPYAESP
+1068 
-1078 TIRNWSNGIG
+1078 
-1088 TADVRIDIPSTTS
+1088 VRIDIPSTTS

-1147 ILWRELVSN
+1147 ILGTELVSN

-1225 RIYSINDASEEVIE
+1225 RIYSMNDASEEVIE

-1273 GMHSTIVNSVS
+1273 GMHSTIENSVS
-1284 VRFNVVSESI
+1284 VRFNVVSESIIGVIGMIVAGFISAMVYRRLSDNQ